1 MNTDGKKINMKKTI
15 NRNEI
20 IGDRDRLTVNT
31 DTLAAMLDCGR
42 STAVKIGTEA
52 GAKIKVGSRTLF
64 RVPVIERYLDERT
77 RSGS

>member
-1 MNTDGKKINMKKTI
+1 MNKTK
-15 NRNEI
+15 NRTEAI
-20 IGDRDRLTVNT
+20 EDRDRLTVNT

-42 STAVKIGTEA
+42 ATATRIGTEA